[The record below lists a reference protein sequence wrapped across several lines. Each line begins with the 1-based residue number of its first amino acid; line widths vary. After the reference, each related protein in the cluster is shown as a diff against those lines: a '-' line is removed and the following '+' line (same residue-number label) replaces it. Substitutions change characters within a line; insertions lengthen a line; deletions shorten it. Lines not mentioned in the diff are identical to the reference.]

1 MNTKNYCCFLP
12 AKEDITATLS
22 MSMVAGI
29 DGCLKP
35 ILRWLKSQ
43 QAHANAGALF
53 PVTVHFTVALSCTN
67 LSSVVSGTIF

>member
-1 MNTKNYCCFLP
+1 MMNTKNYCCFLP

-35 ILRWLKSQ
+35 IVRWLKK
-43 QAHANAGALF
+43 
-53 PVTVHFTVALSCTN
+53 
-67 LSSVVSGTIF
+67 